1 MTKKPKKSK
10 KDKKKSSKG
19 TSAASRKKG
28 KGKLSKAE
36 RQRLQKEEEERRQ
49 REEEEAR
56 LLAELAEAERLEKER
71 LEQEE
76 IERLEAKQL
85 EHRGEEL
92 EELRMVLEEK
102 LEAAEK
108 WKSDLRIYAKWDRFM
123 LCDGSPDPTVP
134 QEINTFLSLWAEEK
148 HEDFQSVLKKS
159 ILVLNLIK
167 ELEFLLHE
175 TPSDSLPEK
184 HVAHYQQTI
193 LELQNLLHCKFNN
206 ATEHLLKNAVALS
219 DIDTGNMQT
228 VIKNINVTLYI
239 WANLNKNPRFRGYA
253 FPEEAFRFDL
263 PKPLALC
270 SIAVRMFHTNYDHL
284 SHQSLTFHPRIKEV
298 EESKPADTMVLE
310 SSTGDWKP
318 TEEDHK
324 TTAESVI
331 GTDEEMK
338 SEGRKSVISS
348 LSPRGETKSVSE
360 AHGPTGEE
368 PDKRTDSQLGDT
380 SEDHSPSPLLNDD
393 GHGDVLEDDVVDLR
407 QFTSLGGVYY
417 FDVLK
422 LPPQC
427 KQVNS
432 WTMVQL
438 LEGGLQTYC
447 YPQESL
453 LSTSFGVSQTERDID
468 ILISPPVA
476 VTFRIPNNVIFFE
489 EPQVARWDPESKNW
503 KTDAITD
510 KIYSA
515 ELKELSF
522 KMNAFHTFTLIQDS
536 HLNMPYQSWELKPK
550 GVNEVILTI
559 ISAFTELQLEIK
571 DDRCMLSSLSSTDGD
586 LSHLIGVWMTPLA
599 LKIAMKSAG
608 LDVFPAEDS
617 EKYVSINKKNEQAEK
632 TAYREMAALSPSFA
646 FGWSKWNLN
655 SGYEQIVVK
664 VKEHFKPD
672 LPNDD
677 SWSLYMLSTQRTQR
691 LKITESSLAFSG
703 NLYDH
708 SEFHSTLYHILRD
721 HSSAEAMER
730 LKPAHHLFVDCVY
743 QLLHLTKV
751 LTYS

>member
-1 MTKKPKKSK
+1 
-10 KDKKKSSKG
+10 
-19 TSAASRKKG
+19 
-28 KGKLSKAE
+28 
-36 RQRLQKEEEERRQ
+36 
-49 REEEEAR
+49 
-56 LLAELAEAERLEKER
+56 
-71 LEQEE
+71 
-76 IERLEAKQL
+76 
-85 EHRGEEL
+85 
-92 EELRMVLEEK
+92 
-102 LEAAEK
+102 
-108 WKSDLRIYAKWDRFM
+108 
-123 LCDGSPDPTVP
+123 
-134 QEINTFLSLWAEEK
+134 
-148 HEDFQSVLKKS
+148 
-159 ILVLNLIK
+159 
-167 ELEFLLHE
+167 
-175 TPSDSLPEK
+175 
-184 HVAHYQQTI
+184 
-193 LELQNLLHCKFNN
+193 
-206 ATEHLLKNAVALS
+206 
-219 DIDTGNMQT
+219 
-228 VIKNINVTLYI
+228 
-239 WANLNKNPRFRGYA
+239 RFRGYA

-284 SHQSLTFHPRIKEV
+284 SHQSLTFHPRIKEA

-310 SSTGDWKP
+310 SSTGEWKP

-571 DDRCMLSSLSSTDGD
+571 VT
-586 LSHLIGVWMTPLA
+586 
-599 LKIAMKSAG
+599 
-608 LDVFPAEDS
+608 
-617 EKYVSINKKNEQAEK
+617 
-632 TAYREMAALSPSFA
+632 
-646 FGWSKWNLN
+646 
-655 SGYEQIVVK
+655 
-664 VKEHFKPD
+664 
-672 LPNDD
+672 
-677 SWSLYMLSTQRTQR
+677 
-691 LKITESSLAFSG
+691 
-703 NLYDH
+703 
-708 SEFHSTLYHILRD
+708 
-721 HSSAEAMER
+721 
-730 LKPAHHLFVDCVY
+730 
-743 QLLHLTKV
+743 
-751 LTYS
+751 